1 MDLNEYWQE
10 NKRAIVTT
18 AGGVVVF
25 LLGSMLVDR
34 TFRDEL
40 RAQVRAGDSA
50 AQKLR
55 GEPMYTVADRAAA
68 QEENDAL
75 AAVVATLAQA
85 TAFEARP
92 AFRLDPKAGAAT
104 NQYFA
109 AVSRVREELLTLAGR
124 NNLRLPD
131 DLGLPALSPTRE
143 EEITRYL
150 EALDLVDR
158 AARTAIASGLQ
169 RIDKIE
175 IKLDPKLATRQ
186 GVGEVEKTRVEIAA
200 SGKPGPLVRFLSAA
214 QDPGAP
220 GAASTSGGP
229 WKPLILEKADVLTTR
244 GKSDEAT
251 LQATFVVARLQGG
264 S

>member
-10 NKRAIVTT
+10 NKRSLVAT

-34 TFRDEL
+34 YFRDEL
-40 RAQVRAGDSA
+40 RAQTRAADSA
-50 AQKLR
+50 ASKLR
-55 GEPMYTVADRAAA
+55 TEPMYSATDREAA
-68 QEENDAL
+68 EKENQAL
-75 AAVVATLAQA
+75 AKAVETLSQA
-85 TAFEARP
+85 TGFETRP
-92 AFRLDPKAGAAT
+92 AFRLDPKAGAPT

-109 AVSRVREELLTLAGR
+109 AVSRVRDELLTLAGR

-143 EEITRYL
+143 EEIARYL

-158 AARTAIASGLQ
+158 AARAAMAAGLQ
-169 RIDKIE
+169 RIDKVE
-175 IKLDPKLATRQ
+175 IRLDPKLATRQ
-186 GVGEVEKTRVEIAA
+186 GVGEIERTRVEITAA
-200 SGKPGPLVRFLSAA
+200 GAPGPIVRFLSAT
-214 QDPGAP
+214 QEP
-220 GAASTSGGP
+220 AATGG
-229 WKPLILEKADVLTTR
+229 WKPLIVEKADVLTSR
-244 GKSDEAT
+244 GKPDEAT

>member
-1 MDLNEYWQE
+1 MDLNAVWQE
-10 NKRAIVTT
+10 NKRSLVAT
-18 AGGVVVF
+18 AGGIVVF
-25 LLGSMLVDR
+25 LVGSMLVDR
-34 TFRDEL
+34 YFRDEL
-40 RAQVRAGDSA
+40 RAQTRAADAA

-55 GEPMYTVADRAAA
+55 GEPMFTVSDRDEA
-68 QEENDAL
+68 EKENEAL
-75 AAVVATLAQA
+75 ARAVSILSEA

-92 AFRLDPKAGAAT
+92 AFRLDPRAGAPT

-109 AVSRVREELLTLAGR
+109 AVSRVRDELLTLAGR

-143 EEITRYL
+143 EEIARYL

-158 AARTAIASGLQ
+158 AARRAMAAGLQ

-186 GVGEVEKTRVEIAA
+186 GVGGIERTRVEITAV
-200 SGKPGPLVRFLSAA
+200 GVPGPIVRFLAA
-214 QDPGAP
+214 TQAAGPAAGA
-220 GAASTSGGP
+220 GTGEG
-229 WKPLILEKADVLTTR
+229 WKPLVLEKAEVLTSR
-244 GKSDEAT
+244 GKPDEAT